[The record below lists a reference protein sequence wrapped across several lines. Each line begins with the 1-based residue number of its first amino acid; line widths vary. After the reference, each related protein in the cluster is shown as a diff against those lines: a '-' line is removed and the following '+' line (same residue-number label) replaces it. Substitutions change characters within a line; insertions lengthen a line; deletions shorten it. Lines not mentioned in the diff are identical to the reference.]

1 MSTPTTP
8 QTTYFGDVNV
18 YGNTTMSGTLAVLGT
33 PALFRSN
40 LGVITDGTSLI
51 GTQAIPFQYAWT
63 TEANTTSVN
72 FLTNIPGPIGVAT
85 TDSGAT
91 VTIQGNV
98 QVSNSVSTTNVSVT
112 TSINTGSVMN
122 VNFVSGPGGVG
133 IGTNVVGSA
142 ALAVLGTMNAATSFQ
157 AANMI
162 LSGTLNV
169 TSANIFSIA
178 TSNVGVGTTPVTG
191 GATLAIQG
199 FATVSNSLTTTNV
212 YVTTANVGTI
222 NTGALV
228 NSSGFVG
235 VGTSAA
241 SGTNM
246 WVLGDLGSSNAINA
260 PVMTSNGLIAT
271 GRINVATL
279 VAQSNVGIG
288 GAPYQGGAKLEVTGN
303 VFLSNTFTTP
313 QVFADFMNVSNRSN
327 IVTGVALSNVFV
339 GPEADQYV
347 GFNLMVDG
355 NVVISNAL
363 QTAGVTAA
371 DLINVGSSANLLAI
385 MSPFSLGVSN
395 PINGAGAFFSLDGT
409 YDDTAVVPSY
419 TTAPTTLSGTPA
431 FISGAGPA
439 GQDVLNLP
447 IASIRWTATTLVPAS
462 TGFTA
467 AGWLYF
473 SSTPTTTQLFEF
485 YTKIGSGS
493 TEWYTAVYITSGKW
507 IAEFKYS
514 GKGTQ
519 DITPTTPVPAAGQ
532 WYYVA
537 VTLSTA
543 RIMTL
548 YVNGVS
554 LGTTS
559 IAASGVW
566 PPTGETNPQ
575 YFYLGTAPDARGGT
589 PGTAQYSAFG
599 LYPTTLSQGQISALY
614 LSGTFALPATSQ
626 YGIAGNLF
634 ASNTLTIVTANT
646 FTANT
651 ARSTNIVSIT
661 ARTSVG
667 IRTAAATA
675 TQLLVQGNLF
685 ASNALTATNVFATT
699 RANITTLNTG
709 SIFTTATGFLGIS
722 TSAPSGTTLYVPGN
736 VYASNALTTSQIS
749 VTNSNILA
757 SNATTLDVSSNIG
770 IGTAAPV
777 STTWTPT
784 AGLTTVLPAGVSSA
798 YVASYSLRALNGTTA
813 LTANVTSPVAEFP
826 PAAMTGATTSLTGY
840 SFGGTGSY
848 AATASSSSA
857 GPPTPNAWNAFDK
870 VAGSGVSG
878 YWQSGAVYDVA
889 TGLVTG
895 GTTLGGYAGEWLKI
909 QFPSQIYKTY
919 YSLEVRTDLA
929 NQSPNTWVMLG
940 STDNSTW
947 NLLTTHTSVAW
958 TAGQTRT
965 FSVNS
970 SVPYNWYA
978 LVINSITTP
987 VGQVT
992 TSIGEWRIYGT
1003 TFQDF
1008 YALPT
1013 GLLTTAASGAG
1024 TTIAAWGGANTTP
1037 GNVLTWYDQS
1047 GLSRHVTQTTAALQ
1061 PRITQT
1067 AYGPGYM
1074 IKFNGTAQYLQNTAF
1089 SYNFNTGS
1097 YNYTISAQVSNNTG
1111 GVVLY
1116 KGVAG
1121 LLWSSAGA
1129 KKWWLGA
1136 NSINEALAGNYP
1148 NIVGNSEG
1156 YVLANTPIPS
1166 TGAPAVVTWSS
1177 ASFSSVT
1184 VYENGTSVPVT
1195 YSRTSAQADPGTVL
1209 AIGGGGTGPYYNG
1222 NMFELLV
1229 FSTNLEAYPPAA
1241 TTIYQNEFSYLKSV
1255 GILGVQGNAFIS
1267 NTLETTNVYATTS
1280 ANVLTLN
1287 TGSIFTTA
1295 TGFLGVGTSAPSGT
1309 RLYVVGNV
1317 YASISLAAPNV
1328 QALTMNVT
1336 GTANTQNFRMGTGQ
1350 FLGIGGVTPTGN
1362 ALEVSGNAFF
1372 SNAVRATNVF
1382 ATTSANVT
1390 TLNTLSIFTRNSFL
1404 GIGTSAAA
1412 GTSLY
1417 VQGNVYASNAI
1428 STPAVFT
1435 PAANVAATGNAA
1447 TVTTG
1452 TAGIGGSSGA
1462 TLTVTGNL
1470 FASNAVTTTNITAT
1484 TANVTRF
1491 ANVATLSQIPSLAV
1505 GTASGV
1511 RGNVFVSN
1519 SLTTTNVFAISVNTA
1534 TMNTLSI
1541 AAPVRV
1547 GLAGYSGPWSY
1558 IPFNGTL
1565 VDSIGNLTNPV
1576 SSGTLTYTTT
1586 NGPGG
1591 GPTLVAA
1598 PSSYP
1603 LWTMSSLIN
1612 VDNGLTVSLWVKFNT
1627 AYSASQ
1633 DIFSGATVFTQGLN
1647 FSISSSNFI
1656 LNFWTKPV
1664 VAQTII
1670 NTTITPVIGEWY
1682 NLACTINNSKLITF
1696 YVNGVGVGL
1705 ATYVNPGTTMGPSI
1719 WLNGPVQTA
1728 TGEVEYASLQIYTA
1742 DLTAR
1747 EISTIYNLNAV
1758 SSSFTRDAIVI
1769 QNNLYASNALTIAGD
1784 IAATSMNLVST
1795 LNTGSITSAILL
1807 VDELGWSNTNIF
1819 ISNSITTTNV
1829 FTTNVNAASYVGTS
1843 GSIGINTAGSGY
1855 ALQINGNLALSNTLS
1870 SLPDVSAVTGVY
1882 YVDDITKR
1890 SPHLLPTAANAALIQ
1905 NWISATCNAASQ
1917 PTDAWW
1923 STSPTPVFGNV
1934 ATGPGGNNDYCGGVL
1949 LPDGRVLF
1957 VPSSASNIGIF
1968 NPTSGEFSTIV
1979 PVGLTNAASKYRG
1992 GILTPNGNVI
2002 FVPFQTNNVGVYNP
2016 ITAVFSNIGPYNIGT
2031 NGFEGGVLAQNG
2043 KAIFVP
2049 RESANIGVFD
2059 WTSLTMSNVRI
2070 QGTDT
2075 TGFIGGCLLPN
2086 GNVVF
2091 IPAASQ
2097 NVGMLSADQSSFSN
2111 IGPFFTQGG
2120 AKFIG
2125 GVLAPNGNVIM
2136 TPGFLSSANVAI
2148 FNPTN
2153 STCSNVPTGV
2163 AGSSGAFQ
2171 GAVLLPS
2178 GNVIFAPCASANV
2191 GLFDPIAI
2199 TYSNLVTSLDPSVFN
2214 KFYGATLVP
2223 DGRVVF
2229 TPMASQNVAVLSTFT
2244 PAPVEFCL
2252 SPYFNKF

>member
-1 MSTPTTP
+1 M
-8 QTTYFGDVNV
+8 
-18 YGNTTMSGTLAVLGT
+18 
-33 PALFRSN
+33 
-40 LGVITDGTSLI
+40 
-51 GTQAIPFQYAWT
+51 
-63 TEANTTSVN
+63 
-72 FLTNIPGPIGVAT
+72 
-85 TDSGAT
+85 
-91 VTIQGNV
+91 
-98 QVSNSVSTTNVSVT
+98 NSVS
-112 TSINTGSVMN
+112 
-122 VNFVSGPGGVG
+122 
-133 IGTNVVGSA
+133 
-142 ALAVLGTMNAATSFQ
+142 SFQ
-157 AANMI
+157 AANLI

-178 TSNVGVGTTPVTG
+178 TTNVGIGTTPVTG
-191 GATLAIQG
+191 GAILAVQG
-199 FATVSNSLTTTNV
+199 FASVSNAITTTNV

-347 GFNLMVDG
+347 GFNLSVDG

-395 PINGAGAFFSLDGT
+395 PVNGAGAFFSLDST

-473 SSTPTTTQLFEF
+473 SSTPTTTELFEF

-493 TEWYTAVYITSGKW
+493 TEWYMAVYITSGKW

-575 YFYLGTAPDARGGT
+575 YFYLGTAPDAKAGT
-589 PGTAQYSAFG
+589 PGTARYSAFG

-626 YGIAGNLF
+626 YGISGNLF
-634 ASNTLTIVTANT
+634 VSNTLTIFTANT

-667 IRTAAATA
+667 IRTAADATGSTA
-675 TQLLVQGNLF
+675 LRVQGNAF
-685 ASNALTATNVFATT
+685 ISNSLTTTNVFATT

-777 STTWTPT
+777 STFWTPT
-784 AGLTTVLPAGVSSA
+784 AGLTTVLPAGVTGA
-798 YVASYSLRALNGTTA
+798 YQAAYALRALNGTSA
-813 LTANVTSPVAEFP
+813 LAANVVSPLAEFP
-826 PAAMTGATTSLTGY
+826 PSAMTGATTSLTGY

-848 AATASSSSA
+848 AATASSTYQASQA
-857 GPPTPNAWNAFDK
+857 AYFAFDK
-870 VAGSGVSG
+870 TPGSGTTNYWSSSSG
-878 YWQSGAVYDVA
+878 TYDGT
-889 TGLVTG
+889 TGLLLSASS
-895 GTTLGGYAGEWLKI
+895 LGGYAGEWLKI
-909 QFPSQIYKTY
+909 QFPSQIYQTY
-919 YSLEVRTDLA
+919 YSIQARTDIGE
-929 NQSPNTWVMLG
+929 QSPNTWVVLG
-940 STDNSTW
+940 STDNSIW

-958 TAGQTRT
+958 TAGQTQI
-965 FSVNS
+965 FNVNAGT
-970 SVPYNWYA
+970 PYRYYA
-978 LVINSITTP
+978 LVINSIALP
-987 VGQVT
+987 VGQVV
-992 TSIGEWRIYGT
+992 TSIGEWRVYGT

-1008 YALPT
+1008 YSTPA
-1013 GLLTTAASGAG
+1013 GLLTTAAGSG
-1024 TTIAAWGGANTTP
+1024 TTITAWGGSNTTP

-1047 GLSRHVTQTTAALQ
+1047 GLSRHVTQTTASLQ

-1074 IKFNGTAQYLQNTAF
+1074 IQFNGTAQYLQNTAF

-1097 YNYTISAQVSNNTG
+1097 YNYAISAQVSNNTG

-1177 ASFSSVT
+1177 TSFLNAAI
-1184 VYENGTSVPVT
+1184 YENGTSVPVT
-1195 YSRTSAQADPGTVL
+1195 YNRALQYTDPGTVL
-1209 AIGGGGTGPYYNG
+1209 AIGGGGAGPYYNG

-1229 FSTNLEAYPPAA
+1229 FSTNLESYPPAA
-1241 TTIYQNEFSYLKSV
+1241 TTIYQNEFSYLSPM
-1255 GILGVQGNAFIS
+1255 GILSVQGNAFVS
-1267 NTLETTNVYATTS
+1267 NAVTTTNVYATTS

-1309 RLYVVGNV
+1309 TLYVSGNV
-1317 YASISLAAPNV
+1317 YASNALATTNV
-1328 QALTMNVT
+1328 RVTTMNVT
-1336 GTANTQNFRMGTGQ
+1336 GRANTTNFRMATGQ

-1362 ALEVSGNAFF
+1362 ALEVSGNAFV
-1372 SNAVRATNVF
+1372 SNAIRSTNVF
-1382 ATTSANVT
+1382 STLANLG
-1390 TLNTLSIFTRNSFL
+1390 TLNTLSIFTQNSFL
-1404 GIGTSAAA
+1404 GIGTSAAS

-1417 VQGNVYASNAI
+1417 VQGDVYASNAI
-1428 STPAVFT
+1428 STPTAFT
-1435 PAANVAATGNAA
+1435 SSANVALRGNAA
-1447 TVTTG
+1447 TFTTG

-1484 TANVTRF
+1484 TANVSSF
-1491 ANVATLSQIPSLAV
+1491 SNVATLSQIPSLAV

-1769 QNNLYASNALTIAGD
+1769 QNNLYASNSLSTPNIV
-1784 IAATSMNLVST
+1784 AASLNVAST

-1882 YVDDITKR
+1882 YVDVITKR

-1923 STSPTPVFGNV
+1923 ATSPTPVFGNV

-1979 PVGLTNAASKYRG
+1979 PVGLTNAANKYRG

-2070 QGTDT
+2070 QGTGT